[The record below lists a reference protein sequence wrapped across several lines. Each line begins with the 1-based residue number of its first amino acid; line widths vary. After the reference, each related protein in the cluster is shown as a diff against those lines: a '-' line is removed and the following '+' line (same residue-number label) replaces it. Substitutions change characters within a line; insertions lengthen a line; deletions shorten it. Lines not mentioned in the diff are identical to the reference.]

1 MAKNVD
7 GEFEVLLG
15 NKQVL
20 SVFFVVVIL
29 LGVFFTMGYMLGRN
43 SGSGGATTAAARK
56 EAPTTAASGFPNTYS
71 GTDLPSA
78 PTPAPSAPAAK
89 PDAPAAVETRPPVR
103 EEFSPVAPTEPVSGQ
118 TYFQVIASTRAE
130 VDLVVSVL
138 KQQGFHALT
147 APGPSE
153 GVFRA
158 LVGPLANPTAVADT
172 RTLLEKAGFIKPILR
187 KY

>member
-1 MAKNVD
+1 MAKNED

-15 NKQVL
+15 NKQL
-20 SVFFVVVIL
+20 ISLFFVVVIL
-29 LGVFFTMGYMLGRN
+29 LGVFFTMGYLLGRN
-43 SGSGGATTAAARK
+43 SGSGVAIPAAARK
-56 EAPTTAASGFPNTYS
+56 EAPPTAARGFPNTYS

-78 PTPAPSAPAAK
+78 PSPVPSAPAAR
-89 PDAPAAVETRPPVR
+89 PDASPAVQTRPPVR
-103 EEFSPVAPTEPVSGQ
+103 ETVSPAAPTEPVSGQ
-118 TYFQVIASTRAE
+118 AYLQVIASTRAE

-138 KQQGFHALT
+138 RKKGFRALT

-158 LVGPLANPTAVADT
+158 LVGPLENAAAVAET
-172 RTLLEKAGFIKPILR
+172 RAGIEKAGFKTYLR

>member
-1 MAKNVD
+1 MPKNED

-15 NKQVL
+15 NKQL
-20 SVFFVVVIL
+20 ISLFFVVVIL
-29 LGVFFTMGYMLGRN
+29 LGVFFTMGYMLGRH
-43 SGSGGATTAAARK
+43 SGSGVAIPTAARK
-56 EAPTTAASGFPNTYS
+56 EAPPATASGFPNTYS

-78 PTPAPSAPAAK
+78 PTPASSAPAAR
-89 PDAPAAVETRPPVR
+89 PDASPAVETRPPVR
-103 EEFSPVAPTEPVSGQ
+103 EVVSPATPAEPVSGQ
-118 TYFQVIASTRAE
+118 AYLQVIASTRAE

-138 KQQGFHALT
+138 RKKGFRALT

-158 LVGPLANPTAVADT
+158 LVGPLADAAAIADS
-172 RTLLEKAGFIKPILR
+172 RASLEKAGFNKTYLR

>member
-20 SVFFVVVIL
+20 SLFFVVVIL
-29 LGVFFTMGYMLGRN
+29 LGVFFTMGYMLGRTA
-43 SGSGGATTAAARK
+43 GSGGATTAAARN
-56 EAPTTAASGFPNTYS
+56 EAPTAATGGFPNTYS
-71 GTDLPSA
+71 GTELPGA
-78 PTPAPSAPAAK
+78 PTPAPSAPAAR

-103 EEFSPVAPTEPVSGQ
+103 ETVSPVAPTGPVAGQ
-118 TYFQVIASTRAE
+118 TYLQVIASSRAE

-138 KQQGFHALT
+138 KKKGFHALT
-147 APGPSE
+147 APAPTE

-158 LVGPLANPTAVADT
+158 LVGPLANPEAVADART
-172 RTLLEKAGFIKPILR
+172 RLEKAGFKPPYLR